1 MHILK
6 IGLHKSGNF
15 WLHTILHN
23 IIEHSGLE
31 YKSFIQNQPIY
42 ELAKT
47 WDLNQFPGQIKNNC
61 LDITKNTAFYRIS
74 NIFRYPVDDMD
85 DYINSSTLVWSH
97 SQMSSNALSIMQKF
111 DKVIYII
118 RDPRD
123 VSISWSN
130 FVFTYYVRR
139 YYPFL
144 TVDETDSETYLNNN
158 LTTIISDWMNH
169 VGGYLKHQKDLNIH
183 FVFYERLLDNFD
195 RELEKILEYLEIDLD
210 EKAKGEIQEKVS
222 FNYMKKDSQNH
233 LIKGKLGQ
241 WAEILTD
248 AQKEKVL
255 EITTPLL
262 KLLSYPV
269 NNQIDSLPELPEKLP
284 ENINLPDGKVVLMKP
299 SNH

>member
-6 IGLHKSGNF
+6 AGVIKSGNF

-23 IIEHSGLE
+23 IIDYSDFE
-31 YKSFIQNQPIY
+31 YKSFIENQPIY

-47 WDLNQFPGQIKNNC
+47 WDINQLKGQISINC
-61 LDITKNTAFYRIS
+61 LDITKNAAFYRIS

-97 SQMSSNALSIMQKF
+97 SQMSSNALTIMQKF

-130 FVFTYYVRR
+130 FVFTPYVRR
-139 YYPFL
+139 YFPFF
-144 TVDETDSETYLNNN
+144 TVDETDPETYLNNN
-158 LTTIISDWMNH
+158 LKTIVSDWMNH
-169 VGGYLKHQKDLNIH
+169 VGGYLKHQKYLHIH

-241 WAEILTD
+241 WVEILTD

-262 KLLSYPV
+262 KLLNYPL
-269 NNQIDSLPELPEKLP
+269 NNQIDSLPELPEKIP
-284 ENINLPDGKVVLMKP
+284 
-299 SNH
+299 

>member
-6 IGLHKSGNF
+6 AGLIKSGNF

-23 IIEHSGLE
+23 IIDYSDFE

-47 WDLNQFPGQIKNNC
+47 WDIDHLKGQININC
-61 LDITKNTAFYRIS
+61 LDITKNAVFYRIS

-97 SQMSSNALSIMQKF
+97 SQMSSHALTIMQKF
-111 DKVIYII
+111 DKIIYIV

-130 FVFTYYVRR
+130 FVFTPYVRR
-139 YYPFL
+139 YFPFF
-144 TVDETDSETYLNNN
+144 TVDETNPEIYLNKN
-158 LTTIISDWMNH
+158 LTTIVSDWMNH

-183 FVFYERLLDNFD
+183 FVFYERLLHDFD
-195 RELEKILEYLEIDLD
+195 RELEKILEYLEIELD
-210 EKAKGEIQEKVS
+210 DAARGEIKEKVS
-222 FNYMKKDSQNH
+222 FNNMRKDSPNH
-233 LIKGKLGQ
+233 IRKGKLGQ
-241 WAEILTD
+241 WVDILSD
-248 AQKEKVL
+248 AQKEEVL
-255 EITTPLL
+255 EMATPLL
-262 KLLSYPV
+262 KLLNYPL
-269 NNQIDSLPELPEKLP
+269 NSQIDSLPELPEKFP
-284 ENINLPDGKVVLMKP
+284 ENLNLPDGKVVLLKP

>member
-6 IGLHKSGNF
+6 AGVIKSGNF

-23 IIEHSGLE
+23 IIDYSNFE
-31 YKSFIQNQPIY
+31 YKSFIKNQPIY

-47 WDLNQFPGQIKNNC
+47 WDINQLKGQISINC
-61 LDITKNTAFYRIS
+61 LDITKNAAFYRIS

-97 SQMSSNALSIMQKF
+97 SQMSSNALTIMQKF

-130 FVFTYYVRR
+130 FVFTYYMQR

-144 TVDETDSETYLNNN
+144 IVDETNAETYLNNN
-158 LTTIISDWMNH
+158 LTTIVFDWMNH

-195 RELEKILEYLEIDLD
+195 RELEEILEYLEIELD
-210 EKAKGEIQEKVS
+210 AKARGEIQEKVS
-222 FNYMKKDSQNH
+222 FNQMKKESPDH
-233 LIKGKLGQ
+233 IIKGKLGQ
-241 WAEILTD
+241 WVDILTD
-248 AQKEKVL
+248 SQKEEVL
-255 EITTPLL
+255 GMANILL
-262 KLLSYPV
+262 KLLNYPL
-269 NNQIDSLPELPEKLP
+269 NNQTDSLPELPDKLP
-284 ENINLPDGKVVLMKP
+284 ENINLPDGKVVLLKP
-299 SNH
+299 PNS